1 MKQSK
6 ILSKK
11 EKKETERKVWLKFQS
26 SIIKF
31 PDRIGWSEKKII
43 IEDPPV
49 VWQPTS
55 FFVCWDQ

>member
-6 ILSKK
+6 VLSKK
-11 EKKETERKVWLKFQS
+11 EKKETERKMWLKFQS
-26 SIIKF
+26 SIKF
-31 PDRIGWSEKKII
+31 PNRIEWSEEKII
-43 IEDPPV
+43 IEDPLV

>member
-6 ILSKK
+6 VLSKK
-11 EKKETERKVWLKFQS
+11 EKKETERKMWLKFQS

-43 IEDPPV
+43 IEDPLV
-49 VWQPTS
+49 V
-55 FFVCWDQ
+55 